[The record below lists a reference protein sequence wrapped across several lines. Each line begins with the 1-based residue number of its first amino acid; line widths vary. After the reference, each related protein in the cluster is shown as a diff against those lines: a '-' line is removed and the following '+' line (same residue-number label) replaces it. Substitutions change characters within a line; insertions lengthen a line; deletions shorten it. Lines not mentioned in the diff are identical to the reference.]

1 MRVSRFSASPLR
13 RRERQRQSKQGRQS
27 RQSREGGARVRVA
40 DSRQYESTVLQL
52 GLSEDVHHEREN
64 AFID

>member
-1 MRVSRFSASPLR
+1 MSTSRFSSLR
-13 RRERQRQSKQGRQS
+13 CRERQRQSKQDK
-27 RQSREGGARVRVA
+27 QSREGGARVRVA

-52 GLSEDVHHEREN
+52 RLSEDVHHEREN

>member
-1 MRVSRFSASPLR
+1 MTVSRFSTSPLR
-13 RRERQRQSKQGRQS
+13 RRERQRQSKQG

>member
-1 MRVSRFSASPLR
+1 MRVSRFSASSLR
-13 RRERQRQSKQGRQS
+13 CRERQRQD